1 MILGVMAF
9 FYEKQSLN
17 NDIAFYKSTSRKK
30 TIVDFCCNCLFGSLF
45 FDSFASNPSGLL
57 YYGRTVRVSG
67 FFNLGDMAAST
78 VTKILIETGKVVI
91 PKVAEILIE
100 KIGNSNS
107 GEKKKGNSNNGYGY

>member
-1 MILGVMAF
+1 M
-9 FYEKQSLN
+9 N

-45 FDSFASNPSGLL
+45 FDSFATNSSGLL

-67 FFNLGDMAAST
+67 FFNLGDMAAS
-78 VTKILIETGKVVI
+78 VLTKALIKGGKVALEVGI
-91 PKVAEILIE
+91 PKLAEVLIN

-107 GEKKKGNSNNGYGY
+107 DEKKKGNSNNGYGY

>member
-1 MILGVMAF
+1 
-9 FYEKQSLN
+9 
-17 NDIAFYKSTSRKK
+17 
-30 TIVDFCCNCLFGSLF
+30 
-45 FDSFASNPSGLL
+45 
-57 YYGRTVRVSG
+57 
-67 FFNLGDMAAST
+67 MAAST